1 MIKETAT
8 SSTRKGTP
16 AVVLPSHTLQM
27 LAAPAGSAAAETSG
41 FHCPSAAGH
50 LHLVDTCR
58 RPAQIKHAPHLPA
71 AKKYAAFVASET
83 VIKQI
88 PRLLGPG
95 LNKAGKFPSL
105 VSHSDDLQTKVGRP
119 STDPSV
125 AAHLNRWH
133 TATSSRLAHSCSL
146 QSNTGLQGLF
156 GATLSRFQ
164 SVFRVCH
171 PSC

>member
-1 MIKETAT
+1 MLPLPAALQPRHRAPTAPLLLAT
-8 SSTRKGTP
+8 CTLWTP
-16 AVVLPSHTLQM
+16 AAVLPRL
-27 LAAPAGSAAAETSG
+27 
-41 FHCPSAAGH
+41 
-50 LHLVDTCR
+50 
-58 RPAQIKHAPHLPA
+58 KHAPHLPA

-105 VSHSDDLQTKVGRP
+105 VSHSDDLQTKVGRL

-125 AAHLNRWH
+125 AAHPNRWH

-156 GATLSRFQ
+156 GATLSHFQ
-164 SVFRVCH
+164 SVLRVCH